1 MLIEELVVWRLVFV
15 FHFLNYF
22 QVVAITLLPFLIVT
36 YGVSLDGFIVLLD
49 LICSVLAAHVGLHS
63 NTKLAFGLLSIV
75 MSIHVFLIAHI
86 ASLAIFLNKLGV

>member
-1 MLIEELVVWRLVFV
+1 M

-36 YGVSLDGFIVLLD
+36 NGIRLDGLIVLLD
-49 LICSVLAAHVGLHS
+49 LICSVLACHVGLHS
-63 NTKLAFGLLSIV
+63 DTKLAFGLLSIV
-75 MSIHVFLIAHI
+75 MGIHVFLIAHV